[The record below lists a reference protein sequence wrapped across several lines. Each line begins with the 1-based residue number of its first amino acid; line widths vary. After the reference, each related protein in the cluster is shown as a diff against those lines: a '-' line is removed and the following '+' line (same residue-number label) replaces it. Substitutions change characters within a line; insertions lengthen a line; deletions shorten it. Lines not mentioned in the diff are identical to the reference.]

1 MRHLEGACVRRILH
15 TWQMLWGILVV
26 ITILQLVMTPNAA
39 GAALVVA
46 PFSSSDPTLMFIPNP
61 AHPGSTVEASG
72 AGFGL
77 GLVSCNIVYIT
88 FSFYSPIQGAQ
99 CFVRK
104 GGNVTGVFQVSAS
117 ASPGNYNI
125 TVIVTTNSSYMPPKP
140 VYQNLIIQPIQ
151 AVTRTISATISTTVL
166 TTAAYA
172 YTQTSTE
179 MATTTAHTVSQF
191 TWLQAI
197 VTVSLTA
204 AATVLLYH
212 TIVWNATRRIQI
224 RKRQLGPA
232 FDIEVKSGVD
242 RKENPVE

>member
-1 MRHLEGACVRRILH
+1 MRHLEGACVRRILP
-15 TWQMLWGILVV
+15 TWQMLVGILVV
-26 ITILQLVMTPNAA
+26 ITILQLVVTPNAA
-39 GAALVVA
+39 GAAPVVA

-61 AHPGSTVEASG
+61 ANPGSTVEASG
-72 AGFGL
+72 VGFGP

-104 GGNVTGVFQVSAS
+104 GGYVTGVFQVSAS

-125 TVIVTTNSSYMPPKP
+125 TLIVTTNSSYMPPKP
-140 VYQNLIIQPIQ
+140 IYETLIIQPIQ
-151 AVTRTISATISTTVL
+151 AVTQTISTTISTTVL
-166 TTAAYA
+166 NTVVYA
-172 YTQTSTE
+172 HTQTSTV
-179 MATTTAHTVSQF
+179 MTTTTAQTVSRV

-197 VTVSLTA
+197 AAVSLTA
-204 AATVLLYH
+204 AATALLYH
-212 TIVWNATRRIQI
+212 TIVWNTTRSIQI
-224 RKRQLGPA
+224 RKRQPGPA